1 MYLSE
6 VYAPIEVLLD
16 TQFEGMAGRFVH
28 NRWDKQRHPVL
39 YLRRLGQGAVLYLTL
54 GHCRGHYDL
63 QPMMD
68 YYPLVERGA
77 WEQPVYYELLRRGL
91 SWAKDRL
98 EPGEMP
104 PEPDIR
110 IGNRTKTRA

>member
-1 MYLSE
+1 
-6 VYAPIEVLLD
+6 
-16 TQFEGMAGRFVH
+16 
-28 NRWDKQRHPVL
+28 
-39 YLRRLGQGAVLYLTL
+39 
-54 GHCRGHYDL
+54 
-63 QPMMD
+63 MMD